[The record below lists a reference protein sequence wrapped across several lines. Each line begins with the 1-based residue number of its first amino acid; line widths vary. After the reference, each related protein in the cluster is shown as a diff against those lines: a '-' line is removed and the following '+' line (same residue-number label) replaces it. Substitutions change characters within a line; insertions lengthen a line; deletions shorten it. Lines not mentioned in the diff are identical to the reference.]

1 MTDKRQTC
9 SKRAR
14 PVRLL
19 RVLRTYRQ
27 LTAAPHGVAGY
38 FCLCVRASYV
48 AQALAFSIQRA
59 GFLYGTVDDAGAVA
73 AHFIYEPP
81 QQARARMAHDG
92 ASCADAAAHR
102 LVRAPQGSAEGVEI
116 QEDEAERARV
126 DFIAE
131 RLGCGRAHGG
141 VAALLAELG

>member
-1 MTDKRQTC
+1 M
-9 SKRAR
+9 
-14 PVRLL
+14 
-19 RVLRTYRQ
+19 
-27 LTAAPHGVAGY
+27 
-38 FCLCVRASYV
+38 

-81 QQARARMAHDG
+81 QQARARACGDAH
-92 ASCADAAAHR
+92 AVARAALTLQHV
-102 LVRAPQGSAEGVEI
+102 LQGSAEGVEI

-131 RLGCGRAHGG
+131 RLGCARARVASG
-141 VAALLAELG
+141 VAGCWLECTPS